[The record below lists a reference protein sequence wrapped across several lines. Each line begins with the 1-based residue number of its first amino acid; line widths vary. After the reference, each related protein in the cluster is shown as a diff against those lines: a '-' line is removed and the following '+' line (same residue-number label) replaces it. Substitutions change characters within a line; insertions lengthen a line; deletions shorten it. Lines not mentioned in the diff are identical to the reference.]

1 MEKITSMHNPRVQA
15 WRSLKSKSG
24 REEQK
29 AFLVEGFKSVEE
41 ALKSSFELLALL
53 VREGTPLPAWA
64 GADSAYEIPEHLMA
78 AVCDTKTPQGIAA
91 VMRLKKQR
99 VTGKRLIAL
108 DGVQDPGNVGTII
121 RTADAAG
128 LDGVLLSSQCADPFS
143 PKVLRASMGS
153 VFHLPLEE
161 TPDLAARLAS
171 LSMPVLASRL
181 DGDPFFQ
188 AIRSLPDSWCL
199 IIGNEGNGI
208 SESVTRVSTHR
219 VRLPMHGEAES
230 LNAAVAA
237 GIMMYALTNRQDE

>member
-64 GADSAYEIPEHLMA
+64 GGDSAYEIPEHLMA

-108 DGVQDPGNVGTII
+108 DGVQDPGN
-121 RTADAAG
+121 
-128 LDGVLLSSQCADPFS
+128 
-143 PKVLRASMGS
+143 
-153 VFHLPLEE
+153 
-161 TPDLAARLAS
+161 
-171 LSMPVLASRL
+171 
-181 DGDPFFQ
+181 
-188 AIRSLPDSWCL
+188 
-199 IIGNEGNGI
+199 
-208 SESVTRVSTHR
+208 
-219 VRLPMHGEAES
+219 
-230 LNAAVAA
+230 
-237 GIMMYALTNRQDE
+237 